1 MTGSSSIGFPSRAFP
16 GLGGIGSTHGTEGES
31 GDELLGAIAASAAQA
46 EFRDFMASLP
56 VSLTPS
62 AIVAMLQRRMS
73 GLDSQ
78 ISARITEMEGQQE
91 HIGAL
96 QEKAEV
102 LLAVQAMANSSGD
115 IRADTPVTID
125 GETKTAEAWILET
138 GISVAQTPGHRDAP
152 TYKSGVLSAATKTIE
167 SQIKQANQGNE
178 LRMMDLQSLMQQRSS
193 EISLATNM
201 LKAVQEGTDA
211 IVRNMA

>member
-1 MTGSSSIGFPSRAFP
+1 MTGSSSIGFPSRSFP
-16 GLGGIGSTHGTEGES
+16 GLGGLSSTHGTEGES

-96 QEKAEV
+96 QEKAET
-102 LLAVQAMANSSGD
+102 LLAVQAAANREGN
-115 IRADTPVTID
+115 IFAHTEVTIG
-125 GETKTAEAWILET
+125 GETKTAEEWISRT
-138 GISVAQTPGHRDAP
+138 GIDVAQVMDAD
-152 TYKSGVLSAATKTIE
+152 SGDWYTSAALGAATKTVE

>member
-1 MTGSSSIGFPSRAFP
+1 MTGSSSIGFPSRTFP
-16 GLGGIGSTHGTEGES
+16 GLGGISTTHGTESES
-31 GDELLGAIAASAAQA
+31 GDELLGAIAASAARA

-56 VSLTPS
+56 ISLTPS
-62 AIVAMLQRRMS
+62 AIVAMLQRRMN

-78 ISARITEMEGQQE
+78 ISTRITEMEGQQAHLNE
-91 HIGAL
+91 L
-96 QEKAEV
+96 QGKAEI
-102 LLAVQAMANSSGD
+102 LLAVQAAANRDGNIYSD
-115 IRADTPVTID
+115 KEITID
-125 GETKTAEAWILET
+125 GEKKTVEQWIALTGVQLEKVDPGT
-138 GISVAQTPGHRDAP
+138 STPWYTSAA
-152 TYKSGVLSAATKTIE
+152 LSAATKTIE

>member
-1 MTGSSSIGFPSRAFP
+1 MTGSSSIGFPSRSFP
-16 GLGGIGSTHGTEGES
+16 GLGGISSTHGTEGDS
-31 GDELLGAIAASAAQA
+31 GDELLGAIASSAAQG

-56 VSLTPS
+56 ISLTPS
-62 AIVAMLQRRMS
+62 AIVAMLQRRMN

-91 HIGAL
+91 QIGAL
-96 QEKAEV
+96 QGKAEI
-102 LLAVQAMANSSGD
+102 LLAVQAAANRDGNIYSNTE
-115 IRADTPVTID
+115 ITID
-125 GETKTAEAWILET
+125 GEKKTVEQWIALT
-138 GISVAQTPGHRDAP
+138 GVQLAKVDPGTSTPWYTSAA
-152 TYKSGVLSAATKTIE
+152 LSAATKAIE
-167 SQIKQANQGNE
+167 SDIKQANQGNE

>member
-1 MTGSSSIGFPSRAFP
+1 MTGSSSIGFPSRSFP
-16 GLGGIGSTHGTEGES
+16 GLGGIGTTHGTEGDS

-56 VSLTPS
+56 ISLTPS
-62 AIVAMLQRRMS
+62 AIVAMLQRRMN

-78 ISARITEMEGQQE
+78 ISARITEMEGQQARISE
-91 HIGAL
+91 L
-96 QEKAEV
+96 QGKAEI
-102 LLAVQAMANSSGD
+102 LLAVQAAANRDGNIYSD
-115 IRADTPVTID
+115 KEITID
-125 GETKTAEAWILET
+125 GEKKTVEQWIALTGVQLEKVDPGT
-138 GISVAQTPGHRDAP
+138 STPWYTSAA
-152 TYKSGVLSAATKTIE
+152 LSAATKAIE
-167 SQIKQANQGNE
+167 SDIKQANQGNE

>member
-1 MTGSSSIGFPSRAFP
+1 MTGSSSIGFPSRSFP
-16 GLGGIGSTHGTEGES
+16 GLGGSSSTHRTEGDS
-31 GDELLGAIAASAAQA
+31 GDAGVEASAAQT

-56 VSLTPS
+56 ISLTPS
-62 AIVAMLQRRMS
+62 AIVAMLQRRMN

-91 HIGAL
+91 QIGAL
-96 QEKAEV
+96 QSQAEI
-102 LLAVQAMANSSGD
+102 LLAVQAEANPDGD
-115 IRADTPVTID
+115 IRSDKPVTIN
-125 GETKTAEAWILET
+125 GETKTAAEWIART
-138 GISVAQTPGHRDAP
+138 GVSIGQVPGHRTAP
-152 TYKSGVLSAATKTIE
+152 TYKSNALSAATKTIE
-167 SQIKQANQGNE
+167 SRIKQANQGNE